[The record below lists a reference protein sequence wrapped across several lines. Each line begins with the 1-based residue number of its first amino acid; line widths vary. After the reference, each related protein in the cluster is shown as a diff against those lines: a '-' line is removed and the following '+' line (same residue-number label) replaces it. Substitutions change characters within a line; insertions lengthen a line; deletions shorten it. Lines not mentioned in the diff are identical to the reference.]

1 MAQQRVLVITG
12 PTASGKS
19 ALALAVA
26 ERHGGTV
33 INADAM
39 QTYDAFPILTAQPT
53 PEERARA
60 PHALY
65 GVLPLSETLSAAR
78 WRDLASAE
86 IERCFAMGRMPVLC
100 GGSGLYLRTLM
111 QGIAAIPDAP
121 PGLRD
126 QANADWTAMGA
137 EAFRARL
144 ATQDPAIV
152 ERLKPGDRQRHIRA
166 WEVWL
171 ATGRPLSDW
180 QKGEGQK
187 GEGTPPP
194 WRFATVL
201 LAPERGWLRAR
212 IEERFDGMLQQDVLG
227 EVRAVFD
234 RQPDPRWPGLKAHGA
249 PELFAHFRGELTLED
264 ARRIGIDHTRQYAKR
279 QMTWF
284 RHQMTPDVVVDPTAD
299 QSLDQTEKLLTK
311 TGA

>member
-1 MAQQRVLVITG
+1 MAPQRVLVITG

-19 ALALAVA
+19 ALALAIA

-53 PEERARA
+53 AEERQRV

-65 GVLPLSETLSAAR
+65 GVLPLSEILSAAR

-86 IERCFAMGRMPVLC
+86 IERCVALGRLPVLC

-121 PGLRD
+121 AGLRD
-126 QANADWTAMGA
+126 QANADWKTMGA

-144 ATQDPAIV
+144 AEKDPLIV
-152 ERLKPGDRQRHIRA
+152 ERLKPGDRQRHVRA

-171 ATGRPLSDW
+171 ATGRPLSAW
-180 QKGEGQK
+180 QKGG
-187 GEGTPPP
+187 GTPPP
-194 WRFATVL
+194 WRFATIL

-212 IEERFDGMLQQDVLG
+212 IETRFDDMLKTGVLD

-249 PELFAHFRGELTLED
+249 PELFAHFRGELVLED
-264 ARRIGIDHTRQYAKR
+264 ARRISIDHTRQYAKR
-279 QMTWF
+279 QMTWY

-299 QSLDQTEKLLTK
+299 PGLEQTEKLLTK
-311 TGA
+311 TEA

>member
-1 MAQQRVLVITG
+1 MEKPSVIVVAG

-19 ALALAVA
+19 ALALALA
-26 ERHGGTV
+26 EKHGGTV

-53 PEERARA
+53 AEERARV

-78 WRDLASAE
+78 WRDLAAAE
-86 IERCFAMGRMPVLC
+86 IERCRADRRLPILC

-111 QGIAAIPDAP
+111 QGISAIPAVLP
-121 PGLRD
+121 SVRD
-126 QANADWTAMGA
+126 QANADWQAMGPT
-137 EAFRARL
+137 AFRARL
-144 ATQDPAIV
+144 AERDPAIV
-152 ERLKPGDRQRHIRA
+152 ARLKAGDRQRHVRA
-166 WEVWL
+166 WEVVA

-180 QKGEGQK
+180 QRRQGEAA
-187 GEGTPPP
+187 P

-201 LAPERGWLRAR
+201 LSPDRTWLRERIAR
-212 IEERFDGMLQQDVLG
+212 RFDAMLAQGVLD

-234 RQPDPRWPGLKAHGA
+234 RHPDPRWPGLKAHGA
-249 PELFAHFRGELTLED
+249 PELFRHFRGELSLDE
-264 ARRIGIDHTRQYAKR
+264 ARQIAIDHTRQYAKR

-284 RHQMTPDVVVDPTAD
+284 RHQMTPDLVFDPVSNPD
-299 QSLDQTEKLLTK
+299 LGPIEKYLTNS
-311 TGA
+311 GA